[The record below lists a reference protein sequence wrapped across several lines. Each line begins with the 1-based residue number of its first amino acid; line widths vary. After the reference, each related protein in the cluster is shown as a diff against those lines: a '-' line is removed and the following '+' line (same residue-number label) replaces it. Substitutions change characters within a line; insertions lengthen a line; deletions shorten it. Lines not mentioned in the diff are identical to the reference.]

1 MTILIEETDTNDNS
15 VLYYTFYLYYK
26 IQSLL
31 KYINKDNNKFEAN
44 EIIDGLY
51 LGCID
56 SSFDYNTLKDKGI
69 THIISVIAGFEPPY
83 PNDFNYLV
91 INALDTVNTELFNN
105 FYTAIKF
112 IDDALDNNGK
122 VLVHCIAGRSRSA
135 AIVCAYIIHTFGMD
149 VGNVIKYTKSR
160 REIVDP
166 NESFKIQLDD
176 FYKIKYQTILIEDD
190 DKDDNDFIII

>member
-1 MTILIEETDTNDNS
+1 MTILVEETDTTDNS
-15 VLYYTFYLYYK
+15 ALYYTFYLYYK

-31 KYINKDNNKFEAN
+31 KYINKDNSTFEAN
-44 EIIDGLY
+44 EIINGLY

-56 SSFDYNTLKDKGI
+56 SSFDYDTLKNKGI
-69 THIISVIAGFEPPY
+69 THIVSVIAGFEPPY

-91 INALDTVNTELFNN
+91 INALDTVNTDLFNN
-105 FYTAIKF
+105 FNTAIKF

-149 VGNVIKYTKSR
+149 VGNVIKYTKSQR
-160 REIVDP
+160 NIIEP
-166 NESFKIQLDD
+166 NESFKNQLSD
-176 FYKIKYQTILIEDD
+176 FYKLKYQTIELDD
-190 DKDDNDFIII
+190 DNQDDNIFIMI